1 MSLLV
6 VLYKAMEVERAL
18 VMEKAM
24 ALEKGQQDIWS
35 AVM

>member
-6 VLYKAMEVERAL
+6 VLYKEVLLERAL
-18 VMEKAM
+18 VEKS
-24 ALEKGQQDIWS
+24 LEKGQQDFWS

>member
-6 VLYKAMEVERAL
+6 VLYKAMVVKRGLKDKATVVERGL
-18 VMEKAM
+18 K
-24 ALEKGQQDIWS
+24 DTWS

>member
-6 VLYKAMEVERAL
+6 VLYKAMVVERGL
-18 VMEKAM
+18 MDKAM
-24 ALEKGQQDIWS
+24 VLEKGQEDIWS

>member
-6 VLYKAMEVERAL
+6 VLYKAMVVERGL
-18 VMEKAM
+18 KDKATVVESG
-24 ALEKGQQDIWS
+24 LKDTWS

>member
-6 VLYKAMEVERAL
+6 VLYKAMVVERAL
-18 VMEKAM
+18 LM
-24 ALEKGQQDIWS
+24 EKGQQDIWS

>member
-6 VLYKAMEVERAL
+6 ALYKEVLLERAL
-18 VMEKAM
+18 VEK